1 MTVFA
6 AVFCTL
12 LFSLFT
18 VFSSVNK
25 LRIMQTD
32 GQTDER
38 NHCTRLVHTRRLGH
52 AVKHRPTKRNV
63 GITHEPHQPRNVVKD
78 ELFLKH
84 AFFQVSHEIR
94 RQLVDLCGRRTCLSS
109 THTRHQE
116 YDNQTRT
123 QISLVAARGDPV
135 CPTTPHQLSC
145 CRKTRS
151 LCGYMLR
158 SNARFPNTK

>member
-6 AVFCTL
+6 AVFCTS

-38 NHCTRLVHTRRLGH
+38 NHCTVEITRLVHTRRLGH

-63 GITHEPHQPRNVVKD
+63 GITHEPHQPRNVVQD
-78 ELFLKH
+78 ELFLQH
-84 AFFQVSHEIR
+84 AFFQVCHEIC
-94 RQLVDLCGRRTCLSS
+94 RQLVDLCGRRTRLSS

-123 QISLVAARGDPV
+123 QISQTDHV
-135 CPTTPHQLSC
+135 CPGAVNFCGLKKFLS
-145 CRKTRS
+145 
-151 LCGYMLR
+151 
-158 SNARFPNTK
+158 